1 MCKCYKDNDI
11 NPFVKDVVVLF
22 VSLEIETVGY
32 RNQILFATKLN
43 IVLLALL

>member
-22 VSLEIETVGY
+22 VSLEIETVG
-32 RNQILFATKLN
+32 
-43 IVLLALL
+43 